1 MDAKR
6 LKPVG
11 CWDAGKRPDFEVVF
25 KMAVFEIVRLD
36 NLKCL
41 FSQAIRYFLESLNA
55 LSCWVVL
62 IYGS

>member
-1 MDAKR
+1 MDAQR

-36 NLKCL
+36 NLICFFPKRL
-41 FSQAIRYFLESLNA
+41 GTFWSL
-55 LSCWVVL
+55 
-62 IYGS
+62 